1 MKLRSAAVLLIFAAT
16 GAWAQTGAPAGAAR
30 PMSGRQRTVMAT
42 STDADS
48 KTAEMRA
55 KAAVNQRVQE
65 METTLGKMHLL
76 LKQMQASSAVK
87 NSKDPM
93 TKANL
98 EMWGLMLQQLD
109 KQFDQ
114 VKVAA
119 REREDLEARRSAMY
133 KQAQERSAQAA
144 RNAQAQARGNTATGQ
159 STGANAAPQSGSQ
172 PAAEAPQAVQSGSQP
187 VAAPTPQAAQTPA
200 SSPN

>member
-1 MKLRSAAVLLIFAAT
+1 MKLRSAAVLLIVAAT
-16 GAWAQTGAPAGAAR
+16 GVWAQTAAPAR
-30 PMSGRQRTVMAT
+30 PLAGRQRTVMAT

-55 KAAVNQRVQE
+55 KASVNQRVQE
-65 METTLGKMHLL
+65 METTLTKMHLL

-93 TKANL
+93 AKANL
-98 EMWGLMLQQLD
+98 EMWALMLQQLD

-133 KQAQERSAQAA
+133 KQAQEKAAQSA
-144 RNAQAQARGNTATGQ
+144 RNAQANMAAGQ
-159 STGANAAPQSGSQ
+159 SAGANATPQSGSQ
-172 PAAEAPQAVQSGSQP
+172 PAATPAPP
-187 VAAPTPQAAQTPA
+187 AAQTPA
-200 SSPN
+200 SSSPN

>member
-1 MKLRSAAVLLIFAAT
+1 MKLRSAAVLLILAAT
-16 GAWAQTGAPAGAAR
+16 GAWAQTGAAAGAAR
-30 PMSGRQRTVMAT
+30 PMSGRSRTVMAT
-42 STDADS
+42 ATDADS

-55 KAAVNQRVQE
+55 KAAVNQRVTE
-65 METTLGKMHLL
+65 METTLSKMHLL
-76 LKQMQASSAVK
+76 LKQMQANPAVK

-119 REREDLEARRSAMY
+119 REREDLDARRSAMY
-133 KQAQERSAQAA
+133 KQAQEKAAQSA
-144 RNAQAQARGNTATGQ
+144 RNAQAQARANAATAQ
-159 STGANAAPQSGSQ
+159 STGANAAPQRGSQ
-172 PAAEAPQAVQSGSQP
+172 PAAVEAPQS
-187 VAAPTPQAAQTPA
+187 APTPA

>member
-1 MKLRSAAVLLIFAAT
+1 MVRFESKENEMKLRSAAVLLIIAAT
-16 GAWAQTGAPAGAAR
+16 GVWAQTAAPARSMA
-30 PMSGRQRTVMAT
+30 GRQRSVMAT

-65 METTLGKMHLL
+65 METTLTKMHLL
-76 LKQMQASSAVK
+76 LKQMQASPAVK

-98 EMWGLMLQQLD
+98 EMWGLMVQQLD

-133 KQAQERSAQAA
+133 KQAQEKAAQSA
-144 RNAQAQARGNTATGQ
+144 RNAQAQAQANAGAGQSAGATAT
-159 STGANAAPQSGSQ
+159 PQSGSQ
-172 PAAEAPQAVQSGSQP
+172 PAAAPQ
-187 VAAPTPQAAQTPA
+187 TAQTPA
-200 SSPN
+200 SSSPN

>member
-1 MKLRSAAVLLIFAAT
+1 MKLRSAAVLLIVAAT
-16 GAWAQTGAPAGAAR
+16 GVWAQTAAPAR
-30 PMSGRQRTVMAT
+30 PLAGRQRTVLAT

-55 KAAVNQRVQE
+55 KAAVNQRVQD
-65 METTLGKMHLL
+65 METTLTKMHML
-76 LKQMQASSAVK
+76 LKQMQASPAVK

-133 KQAQERSAQAA
+133 KQAQEKAAQSA
-144 RNAQAQARGNTATGQ
+144 RNAQAR
-159 STGANAAPQSGSQ
+159 ANAGAGSAEAPQAAQSGSQ
-172 PAAEAPQAVQSGSQP
+172 PAAAQAPQ
-187 VAAPTPQAAQTPA
+187 AAPTPAS

>member
-1 MKLRSAAVLLIFAAT
+1 MKLRSAAVLLIIAAT
-16 GAWAQTGAPAGAAR
+16 GVWAQTAAPARSMA
-30 PMSGRQRTVMAT
+30 GRQRSVMAT

-65 METTLGKMHLL
+65 METTLTKMHLL
-76 LKQMQASSAVK
+76 LKQMQASPAVK

-98 EMWGLMLQQLD
+98 EMWGLMVQQLD

-133 KQAQERSAQAA
+133 KQAQEKAAQSA
-144 RNAQAQARGNTATGQ
+144 RNAQAQANAGAGQSAGATAT
-159 STGANAAPQSGSQ
+159 PQSGSQ
-172 PAAEAPQAVQSGSQP
+172 PAAA
-187 VAAPTPQAAQTPA
+187 PQAAQTPA
-200 SSPN
+200 SSSPN

>member
-1 MKLRSAAVLLIFAAT
+1 MKLRSAAVLLIVAAT
-16 GAWAQTGAPAGAAR
+16 GVWAQTAAPSRSLA
-30 PMSGRQRTVMAT
+30 GRQRTVLAT

-55 KAAVNQRVQE
+55 KAAVNQRVQD
-65 METTLGKMHLL
+65 METTLTKMHML
-76 LKQMQASSAVK
+76 LKQMQASPAVK

-133 KQAQERSAQAA
+133 KQAQEKAAQSA
-144 RNAQAQARGNTATGQ
+144 RNAQAR
-159 STGANAAPQSGSQ
+159 ANAGAAPAEAPQAAQSGSQ
-172 PAAEAPQAVQSGSQP
+172 PAAQA
-187 VAAPTPQAAQTPA
+187 PQAAQTPA

>member
-1 MKLRSAAVLLIFAAT
+1 MVRFESKENEMKLRSAAVLLIIAAT
-16 GAWAQTGAPAGAAR
+16 GVWAQTAAPARSMA
-30 PMSGRQRTVMAT
+30 GRQRSVMAT

-65 METTLGKMHLL
+65 METTLTKMHLL
-76 LKQMQASSAVK
+76 LKQMQASPAVK

-98 EMWGLMLQQLD
+98 EMWGLMVQQLD

-133 KQAQERSAQAA
+133 KQAQEKAAQSA
-144 RNAQAQARGNTATGQ
+144 RNAQAQANAGAGQSAGATAT
-159 STGANAAPQSGSQ
+159 PQSGSQ
-172 PAAEAPQAVQSGSQP
+172 PAAA
-187 VAAPTPQAAQTPA
+187 PQAAQTPA
-200 SSPN
+200 SSSPN

>member
-1 MKLRSAAVLLIFAAT
+1 MKLRSAAVLLMIAAT
-16 GAWAQTGAPAGAAR
+16 GVWAQTAAPARSMAGH
-30 PMSGRQRTVMAT
+30 QRSVMAT

-65 METTLGKMHLL
+65 METTLTKMHLL
-76 LKQMQASSAVK
+76 LKQMQASPAVK

-98 EMWGLMLQQLD
+98 EMWGLMVQQLD

-133 KQAQERSAQAA
+133 KQAQEKAAQSA
-144 RNAQAQARGNTATGQ
+144 RNAQANMAAGQ
-159 STGANAAPQSGSQ
+159 SSGANAAPQTGSQ
-172 PAAEAPQAVQSGSQP
+172 PAAAQVPQ
-187 VAAPTPQAAQTPA
+187 AAPTPAS

>member
-1 MKLRSAAVLLIFAAT
+1 MKLRSAAVLLIVAAT
-16 GAWAQTGAPAGAAR
+16 SVWAQTAAPAR
-30 PMSGRQRTVMAT
+30 PLAGRQRTVMAT
-42 STDADS
+42 STDADN

-55 KAAVNQRVQE
+55 KAAVNERAQE
-65 METTLGKMHLL
+65 METTLSKMHLL

-93 TKANL
+93 AKANL
-98 EMWGLMLQQLD
+98 EMWGLLLQQLD

-114 VKVAA
+114 VKKAA

-133 KQAQERSAQAA
+133 KQAQEKAAQAARSAQAQA
-144 RNAQAQARGNTATGQ
+144 NAEAGQ
-159 STGANAAPQSGSQ
+159 STGANAGPQSGSQ
-172 PAAEAPQAVQSGSQP
+172 PAAAEA
-187 VAAPTPQAAQTPA
+187 PQAAQTPA

>member
-1 MKLRSAAVLLIFAAT
+1 MKLTIAAVLLIVAAT
-16 GAWAQTGAPAGAAR
+16 GVCAQTVAPAGALR
-30 PMSGRQRTVMAT
+30 PMTGPQRTAVAT
-42 STDADS
+42 TTDADS
-48 KTAEMRA
+48 KTVEMRA

-65 METTLGKMHLL
+65 METTLTKMHLL
-76 LKQMQASSAVK
+76 LKQMQASPAVK

-114 VKVAA
+114 VKMAA

-133 KQAQERSAQAA
+133 RQAQEKAAQSA
-144 RNAQAQARGNTATGQ
+144 RNAQAQARANSEAGQ
-159 STGANAAPQSGSQ
+159 STGANAASRSGSQ
-172 PAAEAPQAVQSGSQP
+172 PAVAPAPQG
-187 VAAPTPQAAQTPA
+187 AQTPA
-200 SSPN
+200 SSSPN

>member
-1 MKLRSAAVLLIFAAT
+1 MKLRSAAVLLIVAAT
-16 GAWAQTGAPAGAAR
+16 GVWAQTAVPTR
-30 PMSGRQRTVMAT
+30 PLAGRQRTVMAT
-42 STDADS
+42 STDADG
-48 KTAEMRA
+48 KAAEMRA

-65 METTLGKMHLL
+65 METTLSKMHLL
-76 LKQMQASSAVK
+76 LKQMQASTAVK
-87 NSKDPM
+87 NSKDPV

-114 VKVAA
+114 VKAVA

-133 KQAQERSAQAA
+133 KQAQEKAAQAA
-144 RNAQAQARGNTATGQ
+144 RNAQAQAQANAEAGQ
-159 STGANAAPQSGSQ
+159 AAGANAASQSGSQ
-172 PAAEAPQAVQSGSQP
+172 PTAAPVPQ
-187 VAAPTPQAAQTPA
+187 AAPTPAS

>member
-1 MKLRSAAVLLIFAAT
+1 MAGHQRS
-16 GAWAQTGAPAGAAR
+16 
-30 PMSGRQRTVMAT
+30 VMAT

-65 METTLGKMHLL
+65 METTLTKMHLL
-76 LKQMQASSAVK
+76 LKQMQASPAVK

-98 EMWGLMLQQLD
+98 EMWGLMVQQLD

-133 KQAQERSAQAA
+133 KQAQEKAAQSA
-144 RNAQAQARGNTATGQ
+144 RNAQAQAQANAGAAGQSAGATAT
-159 STGANAAPQSGSQ
+159 PQSGSQ
-172 PAAEAPQAVQSGSQP
+172 PAAAEA
-187 VAAPTPQAAQTPA
+187 PQAAQTPA
-200 SSPN
+200 SSSPN

>member
-1 MKLRSAAVLLIFAAT
+1 MKLRNAAALLIIAAT
-16 GAWAQTGAPAGAAR
+16 GVWAQTAAPSPAAAR
-30 PMSGRQRTVMAT
+30 PLPGRQRTVVAT
-42 STDADS
+42 STDAES

-55 KAAVNQRVQE
+55 KATINQRVQE

-76 LKQMQASSAVK
+76 LKQMQSSAAVK

-98 EMWGLMLQQLD
+98 EMWGLMIQQLD

-119 REREDLEARRSAMY
+119 RERADLDARRAAMY
-133 KQAQERSAQAA
+133 KQAQEKAAQAA
-144 RNAQAQARGNTATGQ
+144 RNAQANLGAGQNTGATGDKASGSEPPTAQ
-159 STGANAAPQSGSQ
+159 APQG
-172 PAAEAPQAVQSGSQP
+172 
-187 VAAPTPQAAQTPA
+187 AQTPA
-200 SSPN
+200 ASSPN

>member
-1 MKLRSAAVLLIFAAT
+1 MKLRSAAVLLIVAAT
-16 GAWAQTGAPAGAAR
+16 GVWAQTAAPAR
-30 PMSGRQRTVMAT
+30 PLAGRQRTVMAT

-55 KAAVNQRVQE
+55 KASVNQRVQE
-65 METTLGKMHLL
+65 METTLTKMHLL
-76 LKQMQASSAVK
+76 LTQMQSSSPVK

-119 REREDLEARRSAMY
+119 REREDLDARRSAMY
-133 KQAQERSAQAA
+133 KQAQEKAAQAA
-144 RNAQAQARGNTATGQ
+144 RNAQAQARGNAATAQ
-159 STGANAAPQSGSQ
+159 STGANDAP
-172 PAAEAPQAVQSGSQP
+172 QSGSQP
-187 VAAPTPQAAQTPA
+187 VAAPAPQAAQTPA
-200 SSPN
+200 SSSPN

>member
-1 MKLRSAAVLLIFAAT
+1 MKLRSAAILLIVAAT
-16 GAWAQTGAPAGAAR
+16 GVWAQTAAPSR
-30 PMSGRQRTVMAT
+30 PLAGRQRTVLAT

-65 METTLGKMHLL
+65 METTLTKMHLL
-76 LKQMQASSAVK
+76 LKQMQASPAVK

-133 KQAQERSAQAA
+133 KQAQDKAAQSA
-144 RNAQAQARGNTATGQ
+144 RNAQAQARANITAGQ
-159 STGANAAPQSGSQ
+159 GSGANTAPQSGSQ
-172 PAAEAPQAVQSGSQP
+172 PAAAEAPQAVQ
-187 VAAPTPQAAQTPA
+187 TPA
-200 SSPN
+200 SSSPN

>member
-42 STDADS
+42 ATDADG
-48 KTAEMRA
+48 KAAEMRA

-65 METTLGKMHLL
+65 METTLSKMHLL
-76 LKQMQASSAVK
+76 LKQMQASTAVK
-87 NSKDPM
+87 NSKDPV

-114 VKVAA
+114 VKAVA

-133 KQAQERSAQAA
+133 KQAQEKAAQAA
-144 RNAQAQARGNTATGQ
+144 RNARANAESGQ
-159 STGANAAPQSGSQ
+159 STGADAASQSGSQ
-172 PAAEAPQAVQSGSQP
+172 PTAAPVPQ
-187 VAAPTPQAAQTPA
+187 AAPTPASSS

>member
-1 MKLRSAAVLLIFAAT
+1 MKLRSAAVLLIVAAT
-16 GAWAQTGAPAGAAR
+16 GVWAQTAAPAR
-30 PMSGRQRTVMAT
+30 PLAGRQRTVMAT

-65 METTLGKMHLL
+65 METTLTKMHLL
-76 LKQMQASSAVK
+76 LKQMQASPAVK

-119 REREDLEARRSAMY
+119 RRRSRGAPVCNV
-133 KQAQERSAQAA
+133 QAGAGEGRTIGKERAGAGASQRDSRAERWSDRNSSERIAA
-144 RNAQAQARGNTATGQ
+144 GSGRDSSSRTDARVLV
-159 STGANAAPQSGSQ
+159 SKLS
-172 PAAEAPQAVQSGSQP
+172 
-187 VAAPTPQAAQTPA
+187 
-200 SSPN
+200 

>member
-1 MKLRSAAVLLIFAAT
+1 MKLRSAAVLLIVAAT
-16 GAWAQTGAPAGAAR
+16 GVWAQTAAPSR
-30 PMSGRQRTVMAT
+30 PLAGRQRTVLAT

-55 KAAVNQRVQE
+55 KAAVNQRVQD
-65 METTLGKMHLL
+65 METTLTKMHML
-76 LKQMQASSAVK
+76 LKQMQASPAVK

-119 REREDLEARRSAMY
+119 REREDIEARRSAMY
-133 KQAQERSAQAA
+133 KQAQEKAAQSA
-144 RNAQAQARGNTATGQ
+144 RNAQARASA
-159 STGANAAPQSGSQ
+159 GAGS
-172 PAAEAPQAVQSGSQP
+172 AEAPQAAQSVSQP
-187 VAAPTPQAAQTPA
+187 AAAQAPQAVQTPA
-200 SSPN
+200 SSSPN

>member
-1 MKLRSAAVLLIFAAT
+1 
-16 GAWAQTGAPAGAAR
+16 
-30 PMSGRQRTVMAT
+30 MAT

-65 METTLGKMHLL
+65 METTLTRMHLL
-76 LKQMQASSAVK
+76 LKEMQSSPAVK

-119 REREDLEARRSAMY
+119 REREDLDARRSAMY
-133 KQAQERSAQAA
+133 KQAQEKAALAA
-144 RNAQAQARGNTATGQ
+144 RNAQAQARANATTGQ
-159 STGANAAPQSGSQ
+159 STGANAASQSGSQ
-172 PAAEAPQAVQSGSQP
+172 PAAASA
-187 VAAPTPQAAQTPA
+187 PQAAQTPA
-200 SSPN
+200 SSSPN

>member
-1 MKLRSAAVLLIFAAT
+1 MKLRSAAVLLIVAAT
-16 GAWAQTGAPAGAAR
+16 GVWAQTATPAGARSLA
-30 PMSGRQRTVMAT
+30 GRQRTVMAT

-65 METTLGKMHLL
+65 METTLSKMHLL
-76 LKQMQASSAVK
+76 LKQMQSSPAVK

-93 TKANL
+93 AKANL

-114 VKVAA
+114 VKLAA
-119 REREDLEARRSAMY
+119 REREDLDARRSAMY
-133 KQAQERSAQAA
+133 KQAQDKAAQAA
-144 RNAQAQARGNTATGQ
+144 RNAQEQARASATAGQ
-159 STGANAAPQSGSQ
+159 STGAS
-172 PAAEAPQAVQSGSQP
+172 PASQSGSQP

-200 SSPN
+200 LSPN

>member
-1 MKLRSAAVLLIFAAT
+1 MKLRSAAVVLIIAAT
-16 GAWAQTGAPAGAAR
+16 GVWAQTAAPVRSMA
-30 PMSGRQRTVMAT
+30 GRQRSVMAT

-65 METTLGKMHLL
+65 METTLTKMHLL
-76 LKQMQASSAVK
+76 LKQMQASPAVK

-114 VKVAA
+114 VKVVA

-133 KQAQERSAQAA
+133 KQAQEKAAQSA
-144 RNAQAQARGNTATGQ
+144 RNAQAQAQANAGAAGQSAGATAT
-159 STGANAAPQSGSQ
+159 PQSGSQ
-172 PAAEAPQAVQSGSQP
+172 PAAAEA
-187 VAAPTPQAAQTPA
+187 PQAAQTPA
-200 SSPN
+200 SSSPN

>member
-1 MKLRSAAVLLIFAAT
+1 MKLTSAAVLLIVAAT
-16 GAWAQTGAPAGAAR
+16 GVCAQTVAPAGALR
-30 PMSGRQRTVMAT
+30 PVTGPQRTAVAT
-42 STDADS
+42 TTDADS
-48 KTAEMRA
+48 KRVEMRA

-65 METTLGKMHLL
+65 METTLTKMHLL
-76 LKQMQASSAVK
+76 LKQMQASPAVK

-114 VKVAA
+114 VKMAA

-133 KQAQERSAQAA
+133 RQAQEKAAQSA
-144 RNAQAQARGNTATGQ
+144 RNAQAQARANSEAGQ
-159 STGANAAPQSGSQ
+159 STGANAASRSGSQ
-172 PAAEAPQAVQSGSQP
+172 PALAPAPQG
-187 VAAPTPQAAQTPA
+187 AQTPA
-200 SSPN
+200 SSSPN

>member
-1 MKLRSAAVLLIFAAT
+1 MKLRSAAVLLIIAAT
-16 GAWAQTGAPAGAAR
+16 GVWAQTAAPARSMA
-30 PMSGRQRTVMAT
+30 GRQRSVMAT

-65 METTLGKMHLL
+65 METTLTKMHLL
-76 LKQMQASSAVK
+76 LKQMQASPAVK

-98 EMWGLMLQQLD
+98 EMWGLMVQQLD

-133 KQAQERSAQAA
+133 KQAQEKAAQSA
-144 RNAQAQARGNTATGQ
+144 RNAQAQAQANAGAGQSAGATAT
-159 STGANAAPQSGSQ
+159 PQSGSQ
-172 PAAEAPQAVQSGSQP
+172 PAAAPQ
-187 VAAPTPQAAQTPA
+187 TAQTPA
-200 SSPN
+200 SSSPN

>member
-1 MKLRSAAVLLIFAAT
+1 MKLRSAAIFLIVGAT
-16 GAWAQTGAPAGAAR
+16 GVWAQTAAPARSMA
-30 PMSGRQRTVMAT
+30 GRQRTVLAT

-65 METTLGKMHLL
+65 METTLSKMHLL
-76 LKQMQASSAVK
+76 LKQMQASPAVK

-119 REREDLEARRSAMY
+119 REREDVEARRSAMY
-133 KQAQERSAQAA
+133 KQAQEKAAQSA
-144 RNAQAQARGNTATGQ
+144 RNAQAQARANAAGQ
-159 STGANAAPQSGSQ
+159 SSGANAAPESGLQPAAAEAPQAAQSGSQ
-172 PAAEAPQAVQSGSQP
+172 PAAAQAPQG
-187 VAAPTPQAAQTPA
+187 AQTPA
-200 SSPN
+200 SSSPN

>member
-1 MKLRSAAVLLIFAAT
+1 MKLRSAAALVIVVVAAT
-16 GAWAQTGAPAGAAR
+16 GVWAQTTAPARSFA
-30 PMSGRQRTVMAT
+30 GRQRTAMAT
-42 STDADS
+42 TTDADS

-55 KAAVNQRVQE
+55 KVAMNQRVQE
-65 METTLGKMHLL
+65 METTLGRMHLL
-76 LKQMQASSAVK
+76 LKQMQANAAVK

-98 EMWGLMLQQLD
+98 EMWGLMMQQLD

-133 KQAQERSAQAA
+133 KQAEEKAAQAA
-144 RNAQAQARGNTATGQ
+144 RNAQAHAQANLASGQ
-159 STGANAAPQSGSQ
+159 NSGTNGAAPSGSQ
-172 PAAEAPQAVQSGSQP
+172 TPAEQAPPAGQ
-187 VAAPTPQAAQTPA
+187 APTS

>member
-16 GAWAQTGAPAGAAR
+16 GAWAQTGAPAR

-133 KQAQERSAQAA
+133 KQAQDRAAQAA
-144 RNAQAQARGNTATGQ
+144 RNAQAARGNTATGQ

-172 PAAEAPQAVQSGSQP
+172 PAAEAPQAAQSGSQP
-187 VAAPTPQAAQTPA
+187 VAAPAPQAAQTPA

>member
-1 MKLRSAAVLLIFAAT
+1 MA
-16 GAWAQTGAPAGAAR
+16 
-30 PMSGRQRTVMAT
+30 GRQRSVMAT

-65 METTLGKMHLL
+65 METTLTKMHLL
-76 LKQMQASSAVK
+76 LKQMQASPAVK

-98 EMWGLMLQQLD
+98 EMWGLMVQQLD

-133 KQAQERSAQAA
+133 KQAQEKAAQSA
-144 RNAQAQARGNTATGQ
+144 RNAQAQANAGAGQSAGATAT
-159 STGANAAPQSGSQ
+159 PQSGSQ
-172 PAAEAPQAVQSGSQP
+172 PAAA
-187 VAAPTPQAAQTPA
+187 PQAAQTPA
-200 SSPN
+200 SSSPN

>member
-1 MKLRSAAVLLIFAAT
+1 MVRFESKENEMKLRSAAVLLIIAAT
-16 GAWAQTGAPAGAAR
+16 GVWAQTAAPARSMA
-30 PMSGRQRTVMAT
+30 GRQRSVMAT

-65 METTLGKMHLL
+65 METTLTKMHLL
-76 LKQMQASSAVK
+76 LKQMQASPAVK

-98 EMWGLMLQQLD
+98 EMWGLMVQQLD

-133 KQAQERSAQAA
+133 KQAQEKAAQSA
-144 RNAQAQARGNTATGQ
+144 RNAQAQANAGAGQSAGATAT
-159 STGANAAPQSGSQ
+159 PQSGSQ
-172 PAAEAPQAVQSGSQP
+172 PAAAPQ
-187 VAAPTPQAAQTPA
+187 TAQTPA
-200 SSPN
+200 SSSPN

>member
-1 MKLRSAAVLLIFAAT
+1 MAGHQRS
-16 GAWAQTGAPAGAAR
+16 
-30 PMSGRQRTVMAT
+30 VMAT

-65 METTLGKMHLL
+65 METTLTKMHLL
-76 LKQMQASSAVK
+76 LKQMQASPAVK
-87 NSKDPM
+87 SSKDPM

-133 KQAQERSAQAA
+133 KQAQEKAAQSA
-144 RNAQAQARGNTATGQ
+144 RNAQAQAQANAGAAGQSAGATAT
-159 STGANAAPQSGSQ
+159 PQSGSQ
-172 PAAEAPQAVQSGSQP
+172 PAAAEA
-187 VAAPTPQAAQTPA
+187 PQAAQTPA
-200 SSPN
+200 SSSPN